1 MAKDLVLNIIMQAT
15 DKASSAFARLSKA
28 GRSLSGV
35 LQENQQKLR
44 AVQQTM
50 RQSNSFGDLQRK
62 MQAAA
67 AESDKLSR
75 EIKQLTREIAAQGR
89 PTATQAARMKQLEA
103 ASRAAAAKE
112 QALAAESRQ
121 LSRELSKAGFDTQN
135 FANEQMRL
143 RRETAA
149 VTAQI
154 NRQKVALDRLEAA
167 EKGLERAK
175 TSAGK
180 WGRAAVA
187 SAAGAAVIKRGLS
200 VPIRDFA
207 EAENAGMDLR
217 VAMMDGSGKVVAEYR
232 DIEALATR
240 LGDRLPGT
248 TADFKNLMTM
258 LIRQGMSAKTILGGT
273 GEAAA
278 YLAVQLRKTPE
289 EAAEMAAKLQD
300 AVRATEGEMLGLVD
314 TVQRMY
320 YAGVED
326 QNILGAFAKLAPA
339 LDIAKI
345 KGQEALRAFGPL
357 IAMLDQAGLS
367 GESAGN
373 ALRKV
378 FTRAMNSDNVR
389 KALEDA
395 GAAHLKINFTDGKG
409 EFGGIENF
417 YTQIAKLQQVN
428 TEKRLQILKAIF
440 GDNAETLQAL
450 NTMIEKGQA
459 GYNEFAVKLQNQ
471 ASLQQRIDA
480 TLGTVTNLWDAASG
494 AFTNFMVSL
503 GSSIQGELRT
513 VIGWIN
519 DISVKLSIW
528 AAENPRVANAVMKTV
543 AIIGIALA
551 AFAGLAAVV
560 SALIVPLAVMKL
572 SWITLSASGAGAA
585 GKVGLLARAFALLRG
600 AFSGLASAL
609 AANPMLVAIVAVVG
623 ALYLLYTHWEGVKT
637 AMLAGWR
644 RIDTV
649 FANNPILNFIFP
661 IIGLARIL
669 INNWSIIGPF
679 FAQKWQELKNIF
691 SDNPALYAVP
701 FVGWAMWIINNW
713 QKVGPFFAGL
723 WHHIKTFFSG
733 GIAGIGAQILNWSPL
748 GLFHQAFAA
757 VLNWFGIDLPAKLSE
772 AGRNMIQSIINGIK
786 SMLPDLTGMWRQ
798 ATAVFNGLGNSAR
811 AASQSVGAAAG
822 RNLGKGYSV
831 GGYTGA
837 GGINQIAGLVH
848 RGEVVFSQADVSRFG
863 GWRAVEA
870 LRTGGLRALQAI
882 RGNNNERAEPAF
894 AGASGSITI
903 NVYAAPGQNERSIAA
918 AVAAEL
924 DKRQAVAR
932 RRANS
937 RFQDKD

>member
-1 MAKDLVLNIIMQAT
+1 MAKDLVLNIIMRAS
-15 DKASSAFARLSKA
+15 DKASGAFTKLSRAAR
-28 GRSLSGV
+28 GLSGV

-50 RQSNSFGDLQRK
+50 RQSNAYGDLQRK
-62 MQAAA
+62 MQQAA
-67 AESDKLSR
+67 AESDKLTR
-75 EIKQLTREIAAQGR
+75 EIKQLTREIAAQGA
-89 PTATQAARMKQLEA
+89 PTTTQAARMKQLEA

-112 QALAAESRQ
+112 QKLADESRQ
-121 LSRELSKAGFDTQN
+121 LSRELHKAGFDTRN
-135 FANEQMRL
+135 FATEQARL
-143 RRETAA
+143 QREAARSTAE
-149 VTAQI
+149 I
-154 NRQKVALDRLEAA
+154 SRQKAALDRLENAQ
-167 EKGLERAK
+167 KGVSNAK
-175 TSAGK
+175 TAAGR
-180 WGRAAVA
+180 WGAAGV
-187 SAAGAAVIKRGLS
+187 AAGAGAVAIKRGLS

-217 VAMMDGSGKVVAEYR
+217 VAMMDSSGKVAAAYK
-232 DIEALATR
+232 DIDALATR

-258 LIRQGMSAKTILGGT
+258 LIRQGMSAQTILGGT

-278 YLAVQLRKTPE
+278 YLAVQLRKSPE

-326 QNILGAFAKLAPA
+326 QNILGAFAKLSPA

-345 KGQEALRAFGPL
+345 KGEEALRTFGPL

-378 FTRAMNSDNVR
+378 FTRAMNSANVR

-395 GAAHLKINFTDGKG
+395 GVSHLNIDFTDGKG

-428 TEKRLQILKAIF
+428 TEKRLQILKDIF

-459 GYNEFAVKLQNQ
+459 GYNEFAAKLQNQ

-494 AFTNFMVSL
+494 AFTNFMVEL

-519 DISVKLSIW
+519 DISVGLSNW
-528 AAENPRVANAVMKTV
+528 TKEHPKAANAILKVI
-543 AIIGIALA
+543 AIVGIALA
-551 AFAGLAAVV
+551 VFAALAAVI
-560 SALIVPLAVMKL
+560 SAVIVPLAVMKL
-572 SWITLSASGAGAA
+572 SWVTLAASGGAA
-585 GKVGLLARAFALLRG
+585 VGKIGLLTRAFTLLGSAFRG
-600 AFSGLASAL
+600 LISMMI
-609 AANPMLVAIVAVVG
+609 ANPMLIAIVAVVG
-623 ALYLLYTHWEGVKT
+623 ALYLLYTHWESVKT
-637 AMLAGWR
+637 ALLAGWQK
-644 RIDTV
+644 IDTA
-649 FANNPILNFIFP
+649 FARNPILNFIFP
-661 IIGLARIL
+661 IVGLARL
-669 INNWSIIGPF
+669 LVNNWNIVAPF
-679 FAQKWQELKNIF
+679 FVGMWQR
-691 SDNPALYAVP
+691 
-701 FVGWAMWIINNW
+701 
-713 QKVGPFFAGL
+713 
-723 WHHIKTFFSG
+723 IKSFFSG
-733 GIAGIGAQILNWSPL
+733 GISGITAQIVNWSPL
-748 GLFHQAFAA
+748 GLFYRAFAA
-757 VLNWFGIDLPAKLSE
+757 VLRWFGIELPAKLST
-772 AGRNMIQSIINGIK
+772 AGRNMIQSLVNGIK
-786 SMLPDLTGMWRQ
+786 SMLPDLSGVWRQ
-798 ATAVFNGLGNSAR
+798 TTNLFNGLGNSAR
-811 AASQSVGAAAG
+811 RAPGAVGNIVGG
-822 RNLGKGYSV
+822 RVAKGFSI

-848 RGEVVFSQADVSRFG
+848 RGEVVFSQADVRRFG

-870 LRTGGLRALQAI
+870 LRTGGLRALQSLGG
-882 RGNNNERAEPAF
+882 GNASPAPAL
-894 AGASGSITI
+894 AGAGGVTI
-903 NVYAAPGQNERSIAA
+903 NVYAAPGQDERSIAR

-924 DKRQAVAR
+924 DKRQAQAA

-937 RFQDKD
+937 RYQDKD

>member
-1 MAKDLVLNIIMQAT
+1 MAKDLVLNIIMRAS
-15 DKASSAFARLSKA
+15 DKASGAFTKLSRAAR
-28 GRSLSGV
+28 GLSGV

-50 RQSNSFGDLQRK
+50 RQSNAYGDLQRK
-62 MQAAA
+62 MQQAA
-67 AESDKLSR
+67 AESDKLTR
-75 EIKQLTREIAAQGR
+75 EIKQLTREIAAQGA
-89 PTATQAARMKQLEA
+89 PTAAQAARMKQLEA

-112 QALAAESRQ
+112 KKLADESRQ
-121 LSRELSKAGFDTQN
+121 LSRELHKAGFDTRN
-135 FANEQMRL
+135 FATEQARL
-143 RRETAA
+143 QREAARSTAE
-149 VTAQI
+149 I
-154 NRQKVALDRLEAA
+154 SRQKAALDRLENAQ
-167 EKGLERAK
+167 KGVSNAK
-175 TSAGK
+175 TAAGR
-180 WGRAAVA
+180 WGAAGV
-187 SAAGAAVIKRGLS
+187 AAGAGAVAIKRGLS

-217 VAMMDGSGKVVAEYR
+217 VAMMDSSGKVAAAYK
-232 DIEALATR
+232 DIDALATR

-258 LIRQGMSAKTILGGT
+258 LIRQGMSAQTILGGT

-278 YLAVQLRKTPE
+278 YLAVQLRKSPE
-289 EAAEMAAKLQD
+289 ESAEMAAKLQD

-326 QNILGAFAKLAPA
+326 QNILGAFAKLSPA

-345 KGQEALRAFGPL
+345 KGEEALRTFGPL

-378 FTRAMNSDNVR
+378 FTRAMNSANVR

-395 GAAHLKINFTDGKG
+395 GVGHLKIDFTDGKG

-428 TEKRLQILKAIF
+428 TEKRLQILKDIF

-459 GYNEFAVKLQNQ
+459 GYNEFAAKLQNQ

-494 AFTNFMVSL
+494 AFTNFMVEL
-503 GSSIQGELRT
+503 GSSIQGEMRT

-519 DISVKLSIW
+519 DISVGLSNW
-528 AAENPRVANAVMKTV
+528 TKEHPKAANAILKVI
-543 AIIGIALA
+543 AIVGIALA
-551 AFAGLAAVV
+551 VFAALAAVI
-560 SALIVPLAVMKL
+560 SAVIVPLAVMKL
-572 SWITLSASGAGAA
+572 SWVTLATSSGTAA
-585 GKVGLLARAFALLRG
+585 GKIGLLSRAFTMLGSVFRTLG
-600 AFSGLASAL
+600 SLMM
-609 AANPMLVAIVAVVG
+609 ANPMLIAVVAVVG
-623 ALYLLYTHWEGVKT
+623 ALYLLYTHWENVKT
-637 AMLAGWR
+637 SLLAGWQKL
-644 RIDTV
+644 DMV
-649 FANNPILNFIFP
+649 FADNPILNFIFP
-661 IIGLARIL
+661 VIGLARLL
-669 INNWSIIGPF
+669 INNWDIIGPF
-679 FAQKWQELKNIF
+679 FAQLWQGIKTTF
-691 SDNPALYAVP
+691 ADNPALYAIP
-701 FVGWAMWIINNW
+701 FVGWAMYLINNW

-723 WHHIKTFFSG
+723 WQSIKSFFSG
-733 GIAGIGAQILNWSPL
+733 GISGITAQIVNWSPL
-748 GLFHQAFAA
+748 GLFYQAFAA
-757 VLNWFGIDLPAKLSE
+757 VLRWFGIELPAKLST
-772 AGRNMIQSIINGIK
+772 AGRNMIQSLINGIK
-786 SMLPDLTGMWRQ
+786 SMLPDLSGVWRQ
-798 ATAVFNGLGNSAR
+798 TTNLFNGLNNSAR
-811 AASQSVGAAAG
+811 RAPGAVGNIVGG
-822 RNLGKGYSV
+822 RVAKGFSI

-848 RGEVVFSQADVSRFG
+848 RGEVVFSQADVRRFG

-870 LRTGGLRALQAI
+870 LRTGGLRTLQALGG
-882 RGNNNERAEPAF
+882 GNQAPALA
-894 AGASGSITI
+894 AGGTGSVTV
-903 NVYAAPGQNERSIAA
+903 NVYAAPGQDERSIAR

-924 DKRQAVAR
+924 DKRQAIAA

-937 RFQDKD
+937 RYQDKD